1 MLQGSHS
8 KYEALCSSDPSRKA
22 SAVALSLRQGKQ
34 DSRVG
39 HEWWTSSFRRQMM
52 TSGRSRECCSA
63 RARSVMWWLTLEA
76 AEPGPPQ

>member
-1 MLQGSHS
+1 
-8 KYEALCSSDPSRKA
+8 
-22 SAVALSLRQGKQ
+22 
-34 DSRVG
+34 VG

-76 AEPGPPQ
+76 AEPGPPQGNGRGTPRPGPVPVCVPR